1 MSESSGRMHGV
12 LLSDL
17 VRTSEAVSLA
27 SGRRVKI
34 DEIAGLLRRAAPG
47 EIPVAVAFLS
57 GELRQ
62 RQIGVGYA
70 ALGGL
75 LRPAASDPS
84 ASDSSA
90 TGMSATEPADRGA
103 ADREPADREPA
114 GDAPDGGG
122 PGADPGPRPLTVAE
136 TDSVFTA
143 IGATTGAGSQAGR
156 RRLLGTLFAQATPAE
171 QSFLTRLLAGE
182 LHQGALEGV
191 MTEAVARAAGVDA
204 AEVRRALMLGG
215 SLPAVAK
222 AALSAASAARQD
234 QGAAGGAAP
243 GGHPVT
249 DETAAGHPAAG
260 HPAAGQ
266 SAADHPA
273 AGQPSGQESG
283 DSAARAA
290 ALAALQAFRLRVGR
304 PLRPMLAASA
314 PTVAAAFDRVS
325 PAAAEWK
332 IDGIRIQVH
341 RQGPAVRVFTRTLD
355 DITAR
360 LPEITRAVLASPA
373 GTLVLDG
380 EAIALDPEGRA
391 RPFQVTASRAGTQ
404 AAPGQEGP
412 DVPLTPF
419 FFDLLHLDGRD
430 LVDEPAT
437 IRHALMAEVLPADL
451 RVPRVVTGD
460 VAEAEAFFADAVA
473 RGHEGVVVKSLD
485 GPYAAGRRGSEWI
498 KVKPR
503 HTLDLVVL
511 AAEWG
516 HGRRRGWLSNLHL
529 GARDPAGGFVML
541 GKTFKGLTDEMLRWQ
556 TERFLAIAESPGQ
569 RPPGDLSDARGVL
582 RLRPEM
588 VVEIAFDGVQA
599 SPRYPG
605 GLALRFAR
613 VLRYRPDKQ
622 AGEADTIGA
631 VRAIWEG
638 RVSGDRD

>member
-1 MSESSGRMHGV
+1 MPRV
-12 LLSDL
+12 LLSEL
-17 VRTSEAVSLA
+17 VRTSDAVSLA

-34 DEIAGLLRRAAPG
+34 DEIAGLLRRASTR
-47 EIPVAVAFLS
+47 EVPVAVAFLS

-75 LRPAASDPS
+75 LR
-84 ASDSSA
+84 
-90 TGMSATEPADRGA
+90 ADL
-103 ADREPADREPA
+103 P
-114 GDAPDGGG
+114 GDGG
-122 PGADPGPRPLTVAE
+122 PGPDPAAGPPTLAE
-136 TDSVFTA
+136 TDSVFAA
-143 IGATTGAGSQAGR
+143 IGATTGPGSQAER
-156 RRLLGTLFAQATPAE
+156 RRLLGALFARATSAE

-191 MTEAVARAAGVDA
+191 MVEAVARAAGVPA
-204 AEVRRALMLGG
+204 GEVRRALLLGG
-215 SLPAVAK
+215 SLPAVAE
-222 AALSAASAARQD
+222 AALSAVGAARDGQAD
-234 QGAAGGAAP
+234 QGESTAPAAQGGP
-243 GGHPVT
+243 KE
-249 DETAAGHPAAG
+249 DTAATV
-260 HPAAGQ
+260 
-266 SAADHPA
+266 
-273 AGQPSGQESG
+273 SGGTGEST
-283 DSAARAA
+283 AA
-290 ALAALQAFRLRVGR
+290 ALSDGPGESAAGAADDDAGAEAALTALRAFRLQVGR

-314 PTVAAAFDRVS
+314 PTVAAAFERVS
-325 PAAAEWK
+325 PAAVEWK

-341 RQGPAVRVFTRTLD
+341 RQGREVRVFTRTLD
-355 DITAR
+355 DITPR

-373 GTLVLDG
+373 ETLVLDG
-380 EAIALDPEGRA
+380 EAIALDSAGRA

-404 AAPGQEGP
+404 AAPGQETP

-430 LVDEPAT
+430 LIDEPASV
-437 IRHALMAEVLPADL
+437 RQALMAEVLRADL
-451 RVPRVVTGD
+451 QVPRLMTGE
-460 VAEAEAFFADAVA
+460 VADAEAFFADAVA
-473 RGHEGVVVKSLD
+473 RGHEGVVVKSPD
-485 GPYAAGRRGSEWI
+485 APYAAGRRGAEWI

-556 TERFLAIAESPGQ
+556 TERFLDIAEPPGQ
-569 RPPGDLSDARGVL
+569 HPGGDLTDARGVL
-582 RLRPEM
+582 RVRPEM

-622 AGEADTIGA
+622 AAEADPIDA

-638 RVSGDRD
+638 RVSGG